1 MIEAKDV
8 TSFELGKS
16 LPKNLFLWP
25 KYLWINDPS
34 QKQATILRSKS
45 CHDCPFDAYPAL
57 TRKEIKKRI
66 EKFIST
72 MPDASGKYAVGRLLK
87 KAGLL
92 PLEQK
97 YLSKTPDELL
107 NILLEVIDIRNTGCL
122 Q

>member
-1 MIEAKDV
+1 MIEEKHV
-8 TSFELGKS
+8 TSLELSKT
-16 LPKNLFLWP
+16 LPVNLFRWP
-25 KYLWINDPS
+25 KYLWLCDPT
-34 QKQATILRSKS
+34 QERPKVIKSKYTS
-45 CHDCPFDAYPAL
+45 DCPFDTWPAL
-57 TRKEIKKRI
+57 TRKEIKKRL

-72 MPDASGKYAVGRLLK
+72 MPEISGKYAANRLLK

-107 NILLEVIDIRNTGCL
+107 KILLEVIDIRNTGCL

>member
-16 LPKNLFLWP
+16 LPKNLFRWP

-72 MPDASGKYAVGRLLK
+72 MPEASGKYAVGRLLK

-107 NILLEVIDIRNTGCL
+107 NILLEVIDIRNTGCMK
-122 Q
+122 